1 VPHVRNFL
9 ACVKSRELPAADIE
23 IGHRSTTT
31 CHLGNIA
38 LRLGQKLR
46 WDGRAERFIGNE
58 QANGMLARPY
68 RAPWTLEGMEA

>member
-1 VPHVRNFL
+1 MPV
-9 ACVKSRELPAADIE
+9 ADIE

-46 WDGRAERFIGNE
+46 WDSKAERFTGNDD
-58 QANGMLARPY
+58 ANRMLVRPY
-68 RAPWTLEGMEA
+68 RAPWKLEGMEA